1 MTELP
6 LLDFTLRIAC
16 AFGLGAIVGLERQW
30 RQRMAGLRTNTLV
43 STGAALF
50 VTVGSFTLGNE
61 NRTQIA
67 AYIVSGVGFLAGAVI
82 FKQNFSITGLNTAGT
97 LWASAAVGTLA
108 GVGAFPEAAVGAGFI
123 LAVNVILRP
132 IGQRINLRPMEGTE
146 VVALYTIDVS
156 CPHDNEARVRS
167 RMFYAI
173 AQKKLNLVEIG
184 SEHSADDAE
193 IDIQATVASDGRANE
208 ILETI
213 VADLTQDPAVTA
225 ASWKIVPFDN
235 DERVLGASSLA

>member
-1 MTELP
+1 MELT
-6 LLDFTLRIAC
+6 LLEFSLRIGS
-16 AFGLGAIVGLERQW
+16 AFGLGAIIGLERQW

-50 VTVGSFTLGNE
+50 VTVGSFTPGNT
-61 NRTQIA
+61 NQTQIA

-132 IGQRINLRPMEGTE
+132 IGQRINLRPTEGTE

-156 CPHDNEARVRS
+156 CPDDNEARVRS

-173 AQKKLNLVEIG
+173 AQKKLNLLEIG
-184 SEHSADDAE
+184 SEHSAADAD
-193 IDIQATVASDGRANE
+193 IDIQATVASDGRADE

-225 ASWKIVPFDN
+225 ASWKIMPSGD